1 MGSEQ
6 LDLAVVLLAYVVATW
21 AAFRLPVGADGR
33 WVAPVRLNAHPLRRL
48 RNLVRRRRPE
58 PLGRPLEQ
66 IAADARRLA
75 PRALHPPRGTS
86 RAKVVALCYAY
97 DHVLTEAC
105 AALDVEH
112 LLGVL
117 EPGDERDL
125 ERRRVQ
131 DLLWLAGLRID
142 DEPRWLDDA
151 A

>member
-6 LDLAVVLLAYVVATW
+6 LDLGVVVLAYVAATW
-21 AAFRLPVGADGR
+21 AAFRLPVGPDGR
-33 WVAPVRLNAHPLRRL
+33 WVAPLRL
-48 RNLVRRRRPE
+48 RPRPGRGLAGLLRRRRPE
-58 PLGRPLEQ
+58 PLGRPLEE

-97 DHVLTEAC
+97 DHVLSEAC
-105 AALDVEH
+105 AALGVEH
-112 LLGVL
+112 LLSVL

>member
-1 MGSEQ
+1 MGSQQ
-6 LDLAVVLLAYVVATW
+6 LDLGVVLVACLAATW

-33 WVAPVRLNAHPLRRL
+33 WVAPVRSSAHPLRSLRARL
-48 RNLVRRRRPE
+48 RRRRRE

-86 RAKVVALCYAY
+86 RAKIVALCYAY
-97 DHVLTEAC
+97 DHVLAEAC
-105 AALDVEH
+105 AALGVEH

-117 EPGDERDL
+117 PAGEEHEL

-142 DEPRWLDDA
+142 DDPRRLGDA

>member
-6 LDLAVVLLAYVVATW
+6 LDLGVVLVAYVAATW
-21 AAFRLPVGADGR
+21 AAFRLPVGPDGR
-33 WVAPVRLNAHPLRRL
+33 WVAPVRLTAHPVRALRDRL
-48 RNLVRRRRPE
+48 RRRRPL
-58 PLGRPLEQ
+58 PLGRPLEE

-105 AALDVEH
+105 AALGVEH

-117 EPGDERDL
+117 QPGDERDL
-125 ERRRVQ
+125 ERQRVQ